1 MKTARCNTM
10 NNTVGV
16 DKNYKYR
23 HETLLYIHTYMYI
36 GKNISTIS
44 IQLYLIFLNNFKRL

>member
-1 MKTARCNTM
+1 M

-23 HETLLYIHTYMYI
+23 HETLLYIHIYMYI

-44 IQLYLIFLNNFKRL
+44 IQLYLIFLNTFKRL